1 MRANVGLARVKRDD
15 EYSLLYQASGI
26 GAVIGSYRDQPIYE
40 TLVDE
45 FDRTYTYLGLAQR
58 RPDGSIDG
66 DAIAPGEYV
75 FLPGLLYRRD
85 HHRDPCVDAA
95 PSLFPP
101 NIP

>member
-75 FLPGLLYRRD
+75 FLPGLPFTAATPLAT
-85 HHRDPCVDAA
+85 AA